1 MPEISAMNAK
11 KPPFAPVRLDDALD
25 SARYG
30 HKAATLAAL
39 RRGGHNVPDGFVIP
53 VGMAWDREALLAP
66 LAALGSGPY
75 AVRSSGVA
83 EDLAGASFAGQ
94 YESVLGVSSVEDVVT
109 AAGRVL
115 ASGKSARVAAYR
127 ADVDVAE
134 VGAGAPTANETE
146 RLAVLVQRLVAA
158 DAAGVMFTRNPV
170 TGDDELVLEAV
181 RGLGD
186 QLVDG
191 GAQAERWL
199 QRGSEL
205 IRPSASSVLDEP
217 AVRRL
222 VELGARIERERGEPQ
237 DIEWALAGGEIFV
250 LQARPIT
257 GLPRR
262 PHIEILPGRW
272 TKDTGHFTG
281 PVTPAAAT
289 ILLPAYEVA
298 MEAAFADFGVPIKTI
313 RQRSF
318 GGEVYTQDVDLDGK
332 HHPEAPPPW
341 WLLGLLVR
349 VIPSLR
355 RTMRA
360 AEAAL
365 AKLDDYPRRWES
377 EWRAACAARIEAALG
392 VDLGALSE
400 AELQQHFDQ
409 LCQLLASHLTIH
421 FQLTMPH
428 IVGVYELKVCTQEL
442 LGWDLA
448 KTMDLLSGL
457 SGATVAASRELEA
470 VARELDADVIDGGLD
485 AVLAS
490 PVGERMRQWLAHW
503 GLRTVDVDPG
513 TPMLSEREELV
524 LSLLREARKAKHVG
538 AGSERAERRD
548 ALEQARAVLF
558 GAARERFEAALAYAE
573 QVYGN
578 RDDNVVYTEGLST
591 GLIRRASLE
600 VGRRLVARRLLRHA
614 SDIGYLE
621 RAEMAAS
628 LAGTLTG
635 ESAMDRVHRRRAEE
649 AWVRAHPGPPLHGPV
664 PVPPPSLRG
673 LPPAC
678 QRLMAAGLWAMNT
691 ELAAPAARHSDDG
704 ALLGVPVSPG
714 RYTGPVRVIRTEAEL
729 CELKPGEVLVCPS
742 THSSWTV
749 AFSKVGALVADGG
762 SILSHPAIIAREHG
776 IPAVVA
782 TISGTSTLRNGEL
795 VTVDGNTGRVARA

>member
-1 MPEISAMNAK
+1 MPENIV
-11 KPPFAPVRLDDALD
+11 PVRLDDALD

-39 RRGGHNVPDGFVIP
+39 RRDGHNVPDGFVIP
-53 VGMAWDREALLAP
+53 VGMAWDRDALLGP
-66 LAALGSGPY
+66 LAALGAGPY

-94 YESVLGVSSVEDVVT
+94 YESVIGVEGIDDVVT

-127 ADVDVAE
+127 ADVDAAE
-134 VGAGAPTANETE
+134 G

-158 DAAGVMFTRNPV
+158 EAAGVMFTRNPV

-186 QLVDG
+186 RLVDG
-191 GAQAERWL
+191 DADAERWL
-199 QRGSEL
+199 QRGREL
-205 IRPSASSVLDEP
+205 LAPSAPSVLDEP

-222 VELGARIERERGEPQ
+222 LELGARIERERGEPQ
-237 DIEWALAGGEIFV
+237 DIEWALAGGELFV

-262 PHIEILPGRW
+262 PQIEVPTGRW

-341 WLLGLLVR
+341 WLLGVLVR

-360 AEAAL
+360 AEAAI
-365 AKLDDYPRRWES
+365 AKLESYPRRWEN
-377 EWRAACAARIEAALG
+377 EWRPACAARVEAALA
-392 VDLGALSE
+392 VDLAALSD
-400 AELQQHFDQ
+400 AELQQHFDE
-409 LCQLLASHLTIH
+409 LCEMLVSHLTLH

-428 IVGVYELKVCTQEL
+428 IVGVYELKVCTEEL
-442 LGWDLA
+442 LGWDFA
-448 KTMDLLSGL
+448 KTLELLAGRSET
-457 SGATVAASRELEA
+457 TVAATRELED
-470 VARELDADVIDGGLD
+470 VARELDAELIDRGLA

-490 PVGERMRQWLAHW
+490 PAGERMRKWLAHW

-524 LSLLREARKAKHVG
+524 LSLLREAREGKQRN
-538 AGSERAERRD
+538 AGAERPERRA
-548 ALEQARAVLF
+548 ALEQARAALS
-558 GAARERFEAALAYAE
+558 GADRERFEAALAYAE

-578 RDDNVVYTEGLST
+578 RDDNVVYTEGFSC
-591 GLIRRASLE
+591 GLVRRASLE
-600 VGRRLVARRLLRHA
+600 VARRLVARGLLRHA
-614 SDIGYLE
+614 TDIGYLE
-621 RAEMAAS
+621 RAEMASA
-628 LAGTLTG
+628 LAGTLGG
-635 ESAMDRVHRRRAEE
+635 ESATERVQRRRAEE
-649 AWVRAHPGPPLHGPV
+649 AWVRAHPGPPLHGPA

-678 QRLMAAGLWAMNT
+678 RRLMAAGLWAMNT
-691 ELAAPAARHSDDG
+691 ELAAPTAQRSDDG

-729 CELKPGEVLVCPS
+729 AELRPGEVLVCPS

-749 AFSKVGALVADGG
+749 VFGKVGALVADGG

-776 IPAVVA
+776 IPAVVG
-782 TISGTSTLRNGEL
+782 TISGTSSLRNGEL
-795 VTVDGNTGRVARA
+795 VTVDGNIGRVARA

>member
-1 MPEISAMNAK
+1 MPEVTAMNTERSNL
-11 KPPFAPVRLDDALD
+11 APVRLDDALD

-39 RRGGHNVPDGFVIP
+39 RRRGHNVPDGFVIP
-53 VGMAWDREALLAP
+53 VGMACDREALLAP

-83 EDLAGASFAGQ
+83 EDLVGASFAGQ
-94 YESVLGVSSVEDVVT
+94 YESVIGVVTIDDVVT
-109 AAGRVL
+109 AASRVL
-115 ASGKSARVAAYR
+115 ASGKTARVAAYR
-127 ADVDVAE
+127 ADRNASE
-134 VGAGAPTANETE
+134 G

-158 DAAGVMFTRNPV
+158 EAAGVMFTRNPV

-186 QLVDG
+186 RLVDG
-191 GAQAERWL
+191 GAEAERWI
-199 QRGSEL
+199 QRGTEL
-205 IRPSASSVLDEP
+205 VAPGAPSVLDEQ

-222 VELGARIERERGEPQ
+222 VELGRRIEHERGEPQ
-237 DIEWALAGGEIFV
+237 DIEWALAGGELFV

-262 PHIEILPGRW
+262 PHIEIPPGRW
-272 TKDTGHFTG
+272 MKDTGHFTG

-289 ILLPAYEVA
+289 ILLPAYEA
-298 MEAAFADFGVPIKTI
+298 ALEAAFADFGVPMKTL
-313 RQRSF
+313 RQRPF
-318 GGEVYTQDVDLDGK
+318 GGEVYTQEVDLDGK

-360 AEAAL
+360 AEAAME
-365 AKLDDYPRRWES
+365 KLEDYPRRWDN
-377 EWRAACAARIEAALG
+377 EWRAACAARIEAALA
-392 VDLGALSE
+392 VDLGALSD
-400 AELQQHFDQ
+400 AKLRQHFDE
-409 LCQLLASHLTIH
+409 LCQLLVAHMTIH
-421 FQLTMPH
+421 FQLTVPN
-428 IVGVYELKVCTQEL
+428 IIGVYELKMCTEEL

-448 KTMDLLSGL
+448 KTMDLLTGL
-457 SGATVAASRELEA
+457 SGATVAANRELED
-470 VARELDADVIDGGLD
+470 VARDLDGDVIDRGLE

-490 PVGERMRQWLAHW
+490 PVGDRMRKWIAHW

-513 TPMLSEREELV
+513 TPMLSEREELM
-524 LSLLREARKAKHVG
+524 LSLLREARKPRQGG
-538 AGSERAERRD
+538 ASADRAERRE
-548 ALEQARAVLF
+548 ALEQARAALS
-558 GAARERFEAALAYAE
+558 GAKRERFEAALAYAE
-573 QVYGN
+573 RVYRN

-600 VGRRLVARRLLRHA
+600 VGRRLVKRGVLQDA

-621 RAEMAAS
+621 RGEMAAA
-628 LAGTLTG
+628 LAGTLDG
-635 ESAMDRVHRRRAEE
+635 ERAIDRVNRRKAED
-649 AWVRAHPGPPLHGPV
+649 AWVRAHPGALVHGPA

-678 QRLMAAGLWAMNT
+678 RRLMKAALWAMNE
-691 ELAAPAARHSDDG
+691 ELGPPAPKHSDDG
-704 ALLGVPVSPG
+704 ALCGVAVSPG

-729 CELKPGEVLVCPS
+729 CELKPGEVLVCPT

-762 SILSHPAIIAREHG
+762 SILSHPSIIAREHG

-782 TISGTSTLRNGEL
+782 TVSGTSSLRNGEL
-795 VTVDGNTGRVARA
+795 VTVDGNTGRVVRACSGLAGQ

>member
-1 MPEISAMNAK
+1 MPEVMAMNSK
-11 KPPFAPVRLDDALD
+11 KSNLAPVRLDDALD

-39 RRGGHNVPDGFVIP
+39 RRRGHNVPDGFVIP
-53 VGMAWDREALLAP
+53 VGMACDREALRAP

-83 EDLAGASFAGQ
+83 EDLGNASFAGQ
-94 YESVLGVSSVEDVVT
+94 YESVIGVDGIDAVVT

-115 ASGKSARVAAYR
+115 ASGKAARVAAYR
-127 ADVDVAE
+127 ADLDAAE
-134 VGAGAPTANETE
+134 G

-158 DAAGVMFTRNPV
+158 EAAGVMFTRNPV

-186 QLVDG
+186 RLVDG
-191 GAQAERWL
+191 GAEAERWI
-199 QRGSEL
+199 QRGTEL
-205 IRPSASSVLDEP
+205 AAPGAPSVLDEQT
-217 AVRRL
+217 VRRL
-222 VELGARIERERGEPQ
+222 LELGARIERERGEPQ
-237 DIEWALAGGEIFV
+237 DIEWALAGGELFV

-257 GLPRR
+257 GCPRR
-262 PHIEILPGRW
+262 PHIEIPPGRW

-289 ILLPAYEVA
+289 ILLPAYEA
-298 MEAAFADFGVPIKTI
+298 ALEAAFADFGVPLKTL

-360 AEAAL
+360 AEAAT
-365 AKLDDYPRRWES
+365 AKLEDYPRRWEG
-377 EWRAACAARIEAALG
+377 EWRAACAARIEAALA
-392 VDLGALSE
+392 VDLAALPDPK
-400 AELQQHFDQ
+400 LQQHFDE
-409 LCQLLASHLTIH
+409 LRELLLAHLTIH
-421 FQLTMPH
+421 FKLAMPN
-428 IVGVYELKVCTQEL
+428 ILGVYELKTCTEEL
-442 LGWDLA
+442 LGWDVA
-448 KTMDLLSGL
+448 KTMDLLTGL
-457 SGATVAASRELEA
+457 SGATVAANRELED
-470 VARELDADVIDGGLD
+470 VARDLDAEVIDRGLD
-485 AVLAS
+485 AVFAS
-490 PVGERMRQWLAHW
+490 PVGDRMRRWLAHW

-524 LSLLREARKAKHVG
+524 LSLLREARQPKQRG
-538 AGSERAERRD
+538 ASPERAERRE
-548 ALEQARAVLF
+548 ALEQARAALS

-573 QVYGN
+573 LVYGT
-578 RDDNVVYTEGLST
+578 RDDNVVYTEGLPN

-600 VGRRLVARRLLRHA
+600 VGRRLVKRGVLRDA
-614 SDIGYLE
+614 TDIGYLE
-621 RAEMAAS
+621 RGEMAAA
-628 LAGTLTG
+628 LAGTLDG
-635 ESAMDRVHRRRAEE
+635 ASAIDRVNRRRAEH
-649 AWVRAHPGPPLHGPV
+649 AWVRAHPGPFIHGPA

-673 LPPAC
+673 LPAASR
-678 QRLMAAGLWAMNT
+678 RLMAAALWAMEE
-691 ELAAPAARHSDDG
+691 ELGSPTPRPSDDG
-704 ALLGVPVSPG
+704 ALCGVAVSPG

-729 CELKPGEVLVCPS
+729 GELRPGEVLVCPT

-762 SILSHPAIIAREHG
+762 SILSHPSIIAREHG

-782 TISGTSTLRNGEL
+782 TVSGTSSLRTGEL
-795 VTVDGNTGRVARA
+795 VTVDGNTGRVVRA